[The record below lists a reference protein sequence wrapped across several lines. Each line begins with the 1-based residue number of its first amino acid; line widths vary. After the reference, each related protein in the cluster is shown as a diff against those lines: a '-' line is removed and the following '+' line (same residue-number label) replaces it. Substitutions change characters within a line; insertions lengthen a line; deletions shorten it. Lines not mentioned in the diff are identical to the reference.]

1 MAVASAR
8 KLADDVVEKPGE
20 TWVAEIPLKGGAIGL
35 AGAVMQNVT
44 HIGAAIAAKSWQEGT
59 RFTISNAGAVYQER
73 YWHQPEFDT
82 VDAFLQVAKEAGL
95 RPATL
100 ATAWI
105 MRLPA
110 VTAPIIGAS
119 RADQLADTL
128 EAENQARE

>member
-1 MAVASAR
+1 
-8 KLADDVVEKPGE
+8 
-20 TWVAEIPLKGGAIGL
+20 
-35 AGAVMQNVT
+35 
-44 HIGAAIAAKSWQEGT
+44 
-59 RFTISNAGAVYQER
+59 VYQER
-73 YWHQPEFDT
+73 YWHQREFDT

-100 ATAWI
+100 TTAWI